1 MNSWAIAFTWLSF
14 FLAVGFCIDYMVNKN
29 PYSLIKALGWLM
41 VGFGD
46 LGLNGGI

>member
-1 MNSWAIAFTWLSF
+1 MNWTHIFTWFSF
-14 FLAVGFCIDYMVNKN
+14 ILAVGYCIDYMVNKN

-46 LGLNGGI
+46 LGLSGGI